1 MKLHEYQ
8 AKEVLA
14 NYGIPV
20 PEGRVAHFPY
30 DAWMVSME
38 LGAPIVIKAQVLTGG
53 RGKAGGVQIART
65 SDEARNI
72 SQDMFGKILVTKQTG
87 PGGVKVRKVLVEKL
101 ADIKRELYF
110 SIVVDRTTSRPTVI
124 ASKRGGMSIEE
135 VAEKYPDDII
145 KIPIDP
151 AVGFLPYQIRRLK
164 YDLELVEQG
173 KEAAKVFSALYKA
186 FMDKDCSLLE
196 LNPLVVVNTGHLLAL
211 DAKMSVDDNA
221 LYRKKEISKMRD
233 LTESNPDELEAR
245 FAGLNFIKLAGNIG
259 CMVNGA
265 GLAMTTMDIIKLSGG
280 DPANFLD
287 VGGEA
292 TPDTI
297 SKGFEIITRD
307 PNVKAIFINIFGGIV
322 RCDKVANGII
332 QALKTVDVK
341 IPVVVRLTGMN
352 KKEGMEILKKSPLSF
367 HIADDL
373 KDAAKMVAKL
383 AKENGETKNPSAKTA
398 QSEENVSSEIS
409 SKETTKKV
417 KSEGK

>member
-53 RGKAGGVQIART
+53 RGKAGGVKIAKT

-87 PGGVKVRKVLVEKL
+87 SQGVKVRKVLVEKL

-110 SIVVDRTTSRPTVI
+110 SVVVDRTTSRPTVI

-135 VAEKYPDDII
+135 VAEKYPEDII

-151 AVGFLPYQIRRLK
+151 AVGFLSYQIRRLK

-173 KEAAKVFSALYKA
+173 KEAAKIFSSLYKV

-196 LNPLVVVNTGHLLAL
+196 LNPLVVINTGHLLAL

-221 LYRKKEISKMRD
+221 LYRKKEISRMRD

-245 FAGLNFIKLAGNIG
+245 FAGLNFIKLNGNIG

-287 VGGEA
+287 LGGEA
-292 TPDTI
+292 TPDTV

-307 PNVKAIFINIFGGIV
+307 PKVKAIFINIFGGIV

-332 QALKTVDVK
+332 QALKTVEVK
-341 IPVVVRLTGMN
+341 VPVVVRLTGMN
-352 KKEGMEILKKSPLSF
+352 KKEGIEILKKSSLSF
-367 HIADDL
+367 HIAEDL

-383 AKENGETKNPSAKTA
+383 AKESSTPKTSSA
-398 QSEENVSSEIS
+398 
-409 SKETTKKV
+409 ETTKKV
-417 KSEGK
+417 KSEEK